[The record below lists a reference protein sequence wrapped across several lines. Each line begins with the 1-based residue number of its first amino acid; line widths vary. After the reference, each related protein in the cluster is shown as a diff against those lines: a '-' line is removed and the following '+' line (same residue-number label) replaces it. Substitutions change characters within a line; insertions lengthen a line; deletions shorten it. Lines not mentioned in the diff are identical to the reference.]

1 MRLNSR
7 IFSSVSMR
15 SFTLGTIIVF
25 ACLAFIFTGFGS
37 LHLSNLTGLNPNIA
51 AKVGSQ
57 EIGMSQFSN
66 QLANQG
72 VSRYPES
79 EQKSIAVQILNRM
92 IGQKILVEQAQKI
105 GWKASDSEIAVLIR
119 TVPFFQDPVK
129 KQFSM
134 EKFKNYIASQQMSD
148 VDFYNELRSE
158 LELQKMQNLL
168 FMPETLSHDILTAQY
183 AINNT
188 QFSFQYVLID
198 PGESLIQNQITDK
211 ANKFLID
218 PKNQSQLQTAFQSQ
232 KSKFESPAQV
242 KAQSILI
249 SYKTATRAQGD
260 ALART
265 KEQAFALAQ
274 ELDKKLKS
282 GANFTKLATGANDDL
297 IAKQNQGSLGF
308 LDETSI
314 DPISAKS
321 VLALSQKNP
330 LSGIVDTPFGYRL
343 FAYQDSKKA
352 VHKTFDEV
360 KLDLASQI
368 VADQIKLDLKTN
380 LNLQIAQALSAHN
393 ISKLNQIISDSKM
406 SWKYNS
412 KPYKVTDTY
421 ISELGNASDLAQN
434 IFILKK
440 PGDFIFN
447 VINFGNGK
455 SAVIKLVSRTNPSTP
470 SEQDLHEL
478 KKQIVNSN
486 SNLFAQTVQK
496 DLMDHYQKEGS
507 IAVNPA
513 IKGY

>member
-1 MRLNSR
+1 
-7 IFSSVSMR
+7 MR
-15 SFTLGTIIVF
+15 SFILGTIIVL

-37 LHLSNLTGLNPNIA
+37 LHLSNLSGLNPNMA
-51 AKVGSQ
+51 ATVGSQ

-79 EQKSIAVQILNRM
+79 EQKSIALRILNQM

-119 TVPFFQDPVK
+119 TVPFFQDPAT

-134 EKFKNYIASQQMSD
+134 EKFKGYIASQQMSD

-168 FMPETLSHDILTAQY
+168 FMPETLSHDIVTAQY

-198 PGESLIQNQITDK
+198 PSESLIQDQITDK
-211 ANKFLID
+211 ANKFLSD
-218 PKNQSQLQTAFQSQ
+218 PKNQSQLQSIFQTQ

-242 KAQSILI
+242 KVQSILVA
-249 SYKTATRAQGD
+249 YKTATRAQGE

-265 KEQAFALAQ
+265 KEQALAFVQ

-282 GANFTKLATGANDDL
+282 GANFTKLATAKNDDL

-308 LDETSI
+308 VDNTNI

-321 VLALSQKNP
+321 VLALTQKNP

-360 KLDLASQI
+360 KLDLARQV
-368 VADQIKLDLKTN
+368 VADQIKLDVKTN
-380 LNLQIAQALSAHN
+380 LNAQIVQALSAHN
-393 ISKLNQIISDSKM
+393 ISKLNQIMSDFKM
-406 SWKYNS
+406 SWKYAS
-412 KPYKVTDTY
+412 KPYKVTDSY
-421 ISELGNASDLAQN
+421 ISELGNTSDLAQN
-434 IFILKK
+434 IFRLKK
-440 PGDFIFN
+440 PGDLIFN

-455 SAVIKLVSRTNPSTP
+455 SAVIKLVSRTDPATA
-470 SEQDLHEL
+470 SEQDLNAL
-478 KKQIVNSN
+478 KKQIVTSN
-486 SNLFAQTVQK
+486 SSDFAQTVQK
-496 DLMDHYQKEGS
+496 NLMARYQKEGS
-507 IAVNPA
+507 IAINPA